1 MIASKFKSRRRCLCP
16 TMGGE
21 FDMGQIR
28 ADYNPYMMYVDPYT
42 KTKLVAAQKHAVEI
56 GDRIAGKW
64 NYYQKSRKP
73 YPLTEA
79 GFNKAAQDISADMIK
94 EGFGA
99 SVADIQKTLAR
110 QNYWAAWW
118 EKVGD
123 PAKKIADAIKWS
135 LIAAGVAVGSVVA
148 WKAYKVVR

>member
-1 MIASKFKSRRRCLCP
+1 
-16 TMGGE
+16 
-21 FDMGQIR
+21 
-28 ADYNPYMMYVDPYT
+28 
-42 KTKLVAAQKHAVEI
+42 
-56 GDRIAGKW
+56 
-64 NYYQKSRKP
+64 
-73 YPLTEA
+73 
-79 GFNKAAQDISADMIK
+79 
-94 EGFGA
+94 
-99 SVADIQKTLAR
+99 VADIQKTLAR